1 MKHDDCIGITNLT
14 PKYEYVFGY
23 KPLDFVPLRLYYSI
37 GPLFGERASRLSRKG
52 GIFDGQVRVV
62 EQKREATNG
71 PVYSKRMLRL
81 LIADLIR
88 LICKNWRYR
97 R

>member
-71 PVYSKRMLRL
+71 AVYSKRMLRSGF
-81 LIADLIR
+81 DPV
-88 LICKNWRYR
+88 NM
-97 R
+97 